1 MDYFQVVFTI
11 PDKLSSLTLG
21 NRRVIYDLL
30 FQSAWQSL
38 RAVIAREHGF
48 EAAAVMVLHTWNQKL
63 EPHAHVHAL
72 VPGGGPSLSST
83 NSWVQSQ
90 RPHVPHC
97 DGRYLVNAE
106 DLRTTFRQ
114 TFLSGLQ
121 RLHQSGQLK
130 LEGEWAELRESTAFE
145 TWLKPLQE
153 IAWVTYIEPP
163 PTAQSTP
170 EQVLKYL
177 ARYLTG
183 GPISDRRLISDEN
196 GKVTFL
202 ARTGA
207 TTGGGP
213 GESEPYTLSGA
224 EFVRRW
230 SLHILPKGYTK
241 TRRFGGYSNRHQ
253 ERYLAECEALLAARG
268 LSHLQSNPTTDTIP
282 ATAEPAAS
290 SSQSEPSCPT
300 CHTRMRLIANL
311 CRPSWRLIMHS
322 PWRPPWYTDA

>member
-1 MDYFQVVFTI
+1 LQNDPGHSPRESVPHMI
-11 PDKLSSLTLG
+11 PSTQIFAAKTSNLINFNNPS
-21 NRRVIYDLL
+21 VDLPIRI
-30 FQSAWQSL
+30 SHDG
-38 RAVIAREHGF
+38 I
-48 EAAAVMVLHTWNQKL
+48 
-63 EPHAHVHAL
+63 HV
-72 VPGGGPSLSST
+72 SST

-90 RPHVPHC
+90 RPNVPHC
-97 DGRYLVNAE
+97 DGRYLVDAE

-177 ARYLTG
+177 ARLLTG

-207 TTGGGP
+207 TTMGGP
-213 GESEPYTLSGA
+213 GEPEPYTLSGA

-241 TRRFGGYSNRHQ
+241 TRRFGGYSNRHS
-253 ERYLAECEALLAARG
+253 ERYLDECKSLLSTLKRAGRQLA
-268 LSHLQSNPTTDTIP
+268 TTDDASLKST
-282 ATAEPAAS
+282 EPS
-290 SSQSEPSCPT
+290 VVSESSEPCCPQ
-300 CHTRMRLIANL
+300 CHKRMRLVAEAL
-311 CRPSWRLIMHS
+311 PASWWRIMNS
-322 PWRPPWYTDA
+322 PWRPPWYSHG